1 MHHTEN
7 GKEIPSDEGCWG
19 FYLQDSKKIMKATIT
34 KVTNGY
40 TTEIDGHTYV
50 GMNVNDI
57 MKILIQEPSSIVY
70 NTINKEGESCQVTF
84 VVTTKNEHENEQN

>member
-1 MHHTEN
+1 
-7 GKEIPSDEGCWG
+7 
-19 FYLQDSKKIMKATIT
+19 MKAIIT
-34 KVTNGY
+34 KAANGY

-57 MKILIQEPSSIVY
+57 MKILIQEPSSLVY

-84 VVTTKNEHENEQN
+84 VVTTKNEQRNE

>member
-1 MHHTEN
+1 
-7 GKEIPSDEGCWG
+7 
-19 FYLQDSKKIMKATIT
+19 MKATIT

-70 NTINKEGESCQVTF
+70 NTINKEGESCKVTF
-84 VVTTKNEHENEQN
+84 VVTTNKNEQGNE